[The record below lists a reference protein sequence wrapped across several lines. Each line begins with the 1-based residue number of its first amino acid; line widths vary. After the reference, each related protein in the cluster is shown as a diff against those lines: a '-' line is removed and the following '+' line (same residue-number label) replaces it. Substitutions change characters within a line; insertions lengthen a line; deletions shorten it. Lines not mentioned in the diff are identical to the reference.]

1 MRADP
6 IIVVGMHRSG
16 TTLVSDILSRLG
28 VFMGSRL
35 ESHLESVFFRDV
47 NEWILEVAHGG
58 WDRPRPL
65 EDLVRTPETRRAIT
79 DRLKKQIRSLRF
91 RLSYWG
97 ASGGFGTSRFSPA
110 AWGWKEPRTTVTL
123 PFWCEVFPDARYV
136 YVYRNGIDVA
146 GSLARRERARAAVVD
161 NRYFSARCMD
171 LDDAFGLWEEYN
183 DMYLSA
189 RERYSLNQVLELQYE
204 QIAESPEKVV
214 GRLIDALALECSDG
228 MARSAA
234 LAVRPGRGY
243 AFLEDAELMRLYDE
257 LKSRPLMKK
266 LGYGSVPSSERATMA
281 GSRGSMRPI
290 GDRDL
295 ARHRST

>member
-1 MRADP
+1 MRTDP
-6 IIVVGMHRSG
+6 IVVVGMHRSG

-47 NEWILEVAHGG
+47 NEWVLEVAHGG

-65 EDLVRTPETRRAIT
+65 EDLVRTPETRTAII
-79 DRLKKQIRSLRF
+79 DRLKRHVRSLRF

-97 ASGGFGTSRFSPA
+97 ASGGFGMSRFSPA
-110 AWGWKEPRTTVTL
+110 VWGWKEPRTTVTL
-123 PFWCEVFPDARYV
+123 PFWCDVFPNARYV

-146 GSLARRERARAAVVD
+146 DSLARRERARAEKVD
-161 NRYFSARCMD
+161 NPYLSARCMN
-171 LDDAFGLWEEYN
+171 LDDAFRLWEEYN

-204 QIAESPEKVV
+204 QVTDSPEKVV
-214 GRLIDALALECSDG
+214 GQLIDALALECSDG
-228 MARSAA
+228 TAQSAA
-234 LAVRPGRGY
+234 SAVRPGRGY
-243 AFLEDAELMRLYDE
+243 AFIEDSELMRLYGE
-257 LKSRPLMKK
+257 LKSRSLMKK

-281 GSRGSMRPI
+281 GSIGTKRPMANQDPSDAS
-290 GDRDL
+290 G
-295 ARHRST
+295 